1 MGEDVRELGGGSVG
15 RDHDDVLH
23 ERPRGWGARRGAG
36 HAEALT
42 RGRRDNNGGRP
53 GLHGAPPKVAA
64 GDTLRPLQQLN
75 RGDRE
80 DGEKWGGD
88 GVARWG
94 PTTCAQHSSRPLGL
108 DKYLLSLFETLTQN
122 VKA

>member
-1 MGEDVRELGGGSVG
+1 MTGDDQGFTELPLKS
-15 RDHDDVLH
+15 LL
-23 ERPRGWGARRGAG
+23 AI
-36 HAEALT
+36 
-42 RGRRDNNGGRP
+42 
-53 GLHGAPPKVAA
+53 HGAPFNNSIGAIAKMA
-64 GDTLRPLQQLN
+64 
-75 RGDRE
+75 
-80 DGEKWGGD
+80 KSGGD